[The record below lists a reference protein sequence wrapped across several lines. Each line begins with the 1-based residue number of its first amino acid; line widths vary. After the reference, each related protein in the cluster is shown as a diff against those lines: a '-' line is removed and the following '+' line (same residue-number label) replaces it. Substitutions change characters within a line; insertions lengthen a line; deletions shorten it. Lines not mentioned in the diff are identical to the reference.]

1 MYVITH
7 KPSQSD
13 KDVTMPF
20 ALPHLVAGFIA
31 VMVGYTSSVILIIQ
45 AATAAGADATQLAS
59 WLWTLGIGMGI
70 SCIGLSFYYR
80 IPILTAWSTPGA
92 ALLIT
97 SLGNFTL
104 AEAIGAFVISSL
116 LITLCGISGWFDRLM
131 RHIPAPLAAAM
142 LAGVLLRF
150 GLDLFR
156 VAPQDP
162 LLLGILLLA
171 FLLGRHLWP
180 RYTMVLVLAMGITLC
195 ALRGDL
201 QLDTLHWQLAS
212 PVWTWPSFSFDAL
225 FGIALPLFIV
235 TMTSQNMPGI
245 TILRAHG
252 YQPATSSLITW
263 TGLTGLL
270 LAPFGGYAFNLAAI
284 TAAICMGKDVDSDAH
299 RRWPAAVWAGGFYL
313 LTGCF
318 GASVATLFTAFPATL
333 VTCVA
338 GLALLGTIGSSLH
351 TALQQDEAR
360 EAALLTFI
368 ITASGISLLGVGAA
382 CWGLLVGVILH
393 QVNQRRN

>member
-1 MYVITH
+1 
-7 KPSQSD
+7 
-13 KDVTMPF
+13 MPF
-20 ALPHLVAGFIA
+20 AIPHLIAGFIA

-45 AATAAGADATQLAS
+45 AATAAGADTAQVAS
-59 WLWTLGIGMGI
+59 WLWTLGIGMGV
-70 SCIGLSFYYR
+70 SCIGLSLYYR

-97 SLGNFTL
+97 TLDNFTL

-116 LITLCGISGWFDRLM
+116 LITLCGISGWFNRLM
-131 RHIPAPLAAAM
+131 KHIPAPLAAAM

-150 GLDLFR
+150 GLDLFK

-162 LLLGILLLA
+162 LLLGSLLLA

-180 RYTMVLVLAMGITLC
+180 RYTMVLVLGVGMLIC
-195 ALRGDL
+195 SERGDL
-201 QLDTLHWQLAS
+201 QMGTLHWQLAS
-212 PVWTWPSFSFDAL
+212 PVWTWPAFSLDAL

-235 TMTSQNMPGI
+235 TMTSQNMAGI
-245 TILRAHG
+245 AILRAHG
-252 YQPATSSLITW
+252 YQPATSSLISW

-284 TAAICMGKDVDSDAH
+284 TAAICMGKEVDPDTK
-299 RRWPAAVWAGGFYL
+299 RRWPAAVWAGCFYL
-313 LTGCF
+313 VTGCF
-318 GASVATLFTAFPATL
+318 GATVAALFSAFPAAL

-351 TALQQDEAR
+351 SALQEDEAR

-368 ITASGISLLGVGAA
+368 ITASGISLLSIAAA
-382 CWGLLVGVILH
+382 CWGLLIGLAIYQL
-393 QVNQRRN
+393 QPYRQRNQLNLKP

>member
-1 MYVITH
+1 
-7 KPSQSD
+7 
-13 KDVTMPF
+13 MPF
-20 ALPHLVAGFIA
+20 AIPHLVAGFIA

-45 AATAAGADATQLAS
+45 AATAAGADTAQIAS
-59 WLWTLGIGMGI
+59 WLWTLGIGMGV
-70 SCIGLSFYYR
+70 SCIGLSLYYR

-97 SLGNFTL
+97 TLGNFTL

-131 RHIPAPLAAAM
+131 KHIPAPLAAAM

-150 GLDLFR
+150 GLDLFK

-162 LLLGILLLA
+162 LLLGTLLLA

-180 RYTMVLVLAMGITLC
+180 RYTMVLVLGVGMLIC
-195 ALRGDL
+195 SVRGDL
-201 QLDTLHWQLAS
+201 QMGTLHWQLAS
-212 PVWTWPSFSFDAL
+212 PVWTWPAFSLDAL

-245 TILRAHG
+245 AILRAHG
-252 YQPATSSLITW
+252 YQPATSSLISW

-284 TAAICMGKDVDSDAH
+284 TAAICMGKEVDPDTK
-299 RRWPAAVWAGGFYL
+299 RRWPAAVWAGCFYL
-313 LTGCF
+313 VTGCF
-318 GASVATLFTAFPATL
+318 GSTVAALFSAFPAAL

-351 TALQQDEAR
+351 SALQEDEAR

-368 ITASGISLLGVGAA
+368 ITASGISLLGIAAA
-382 CWGLLVGVILH
+382 CWGLLIGLAIY
-393 QVNQRRN
+393 QFQSYRQRNQLNLKP

>member
-1 MYVITH
+1 
-7 KPSQSD
+7 
-13 KDVTMPF
+13 MPF

-45 AATAAGADATQLAS
+45 AATATGADAAQLAS

-70 SCIGLSFYYR
+70 SCICLSFYYR
-80 IPILTAWSTPGA
+80 IPVLTAWSTPGA

-97 SLGNFTL
+97 SLGNFSL

-131 RHIPAPLAAAM
+131 RYIPAPLAAAM

-162 LLLGILLLA
+162 LLLGTLLLA

-252 YQPATSSLITW
+252 YQPATSSLIGW
-263 TGLTGLL
+263 TGLIGLL

-284 TAAICMGKDVDSDAH
+284 TAAICMGKDVDPDAS

-318 GASVATLFTAFPATL
+318 GASVAALFTAFPEAL

-368 ITASGISLLGVGAA
+368 ITASGISVLGVGAA

-393 QVNQRRN
+393 HVNQRRN

>member
-1 MYVITH
+1 
-7 KPSQSD
+7 
-13 KDVTMPF
+13 MPF
-20 ALPHLVAGFIA
+20 AIPHLVAGFIA

-45 AATAAGADATQLAS
+45 AATAAGADTAQFAS
-59 WLWTLGIGMGI
+59 WLWTLGIGMGV
-70 SCIGLSFYYR
+70 SCIGLSLYYR
-80 IPILTAWSTPGA
+80 MPVLTAWSTPGA

-97 SLGNFTL
+97 TLGNFTL

-116 LITLCGISGWFDRLM
+116 LITLCGVSGWFDRLM

-150 GLDLFR
+150 GLDLFK

-162 LLLGILLLA
+162 LLLGTLLLA

-180 RYTMVLVLAMGITLC
+180 RYTMVLVLGVGMLIC
-195 ALRGDL
+195 SVRGDL
-201 QLDTLHWQLAS
+201 QMGTLHWQLAS
-212 PVWTWPSFSFDAL
+212 PVWTWPAFSLDAL

-245 TILRAHG
+245 AILRAHG
-252 YQPATSSLITW
+252 YQPATSSLISW

-284 TAAICMGKDVDSDAH
+284 TAAICMGKEVDPDTK
-299 RRWPAAVWAGGFYL
+299 RRWPAAVWAGCFYL
-313 LTGCF
+313 VTGCF
-318 GASVATLFTAFPATL
+318 GATVAALFSAFPAAL

-351 TALQQDEAR
+351 SALQEDEAR

-368 ITASGISLLGVGAA
+368 ITASGISLLGIAAA
-382 CWGLLVGVILH
+382 CWGLLIGLAIY
-393 QVNQRRN
+393 QFQSYRQRNQLNLKP

>member
-1 MYVITH
+1 
-7 KPSQSD
+7 
-13 KDVTMPF
+13 MPF

-31 VMVGYTSSVILIIQ
+31 VLVGYTSSVILIIQ
-45 AATAAGADATQLAS
+45 AATAAGADTAQVAS
-59 WLWTLGIGMGI
+59 WLWTLGIGMGV
-70 SCIGLSFYYR
+70 SCIGLSLYYR

-97 SLGNFTL
+97 TLGNFTL

-131 RHIPAPLAAAM
+131 KHIPAPLAAAM

-150 GLDLFR
+150 GLDLFK

-162 LLLGILLLA
+162 LLLGTLLLA

-180 RYTMVLVLAMGITLC
+180 RYTMVLVLGVGMLIC
-195 ALRGDL
+195 SVRGDL
-201 QLDTLHWQLAS
+201 QMGTLHWQLAS
-212 PVWTWPSFSFDAL
+212 PVWTWPAFSLDAL
-225 FGIALPLFIV
+225 FGITLPLFIV

-245 TILRAHG
+245 AILRAHG
-252 YQPATSSLITW
+252 YQPSTSSLISW

-284 TAAICMGKDVDSDAH
+284 TAAICMGKEVDPDTK
-299 RRWPAAVWAGGFYL
+299 RRWPAAVWAGCFYL
-313 LTGCF
+313 VTGCF
-318 GASVATLFTAFPATL
+318 GATVAALFSAFPAAL

-338 GLALLGTIGSSLH
+338 GLALLSTIGSSLH
-351 TALQQDEAR
+351 SALQQDEAR

-368 ITASGISLLGVGAA
+368 ITASGISLLGIAAA
-382 CWGLLVGVILH
+382 CWGLLIGLAIY
-393 QVNQRRN
+393 QFQSYRQRNQLNLKP

>member
-7 KPSQSD
+7 NQSQSD

-80 IPILTAWSTPGA
+80 IPVLTAWSTPGA

-150 GLDLFR
+150 GLDLFK

-252 YQPATSSLITW
+252 YQPATSSLIGW
-263 TGLTGLL
+263 TGLIGLL

-284 TAAICMGKDVDSDAH
+284 TAAICMGKDVDPDAH

-333 VTCVA
+333 ITCVA

>member
-1 MYVITH
+1 
-7 KPSQSD
+7 
-13 KDVTMPF
+13 MPF

-80 IPILTAWSTPGA
+80 IPVLTAWSTPGA

-150 GLDLFR
+150 GLDLFK

-162 LLLGILLLA
+162 LLLGTLLLA

-180 RYTMVLVLAMGITLC
+180 RYTMVLVLAMGITIC

-212 PVWTWPSFSFDAL
+212 PVWTLPNFSFDAL

-252 YQPATSSLITW
+252 YQPATSSLIGW
-263 TGLTGLL
+263 TGLIGLL

-284 TAAICMGKDVDSDAH
+284 TAAICMGKDVDPDAS

-360 EAALLTFI
+360 EAALITFI

-382 CWGLLVGVILH
+382 CWGLLIGVILH

>member
-1 MYVITH
+1 
-7 KPSQSD
+7 
-13 KDVTMPF
+13 MPF
-20 ALPHLVAGFIA
+20 AIPHLVAGFIA

-45 AATAAGADATQLAS
+45 AATAAGADTAQVAS
-59 WLWTLGIGMGI
+59 WLWTLGIGMGV
-70 SCIGLSFYYR
+70 SCIGLSLYYR

-97 SLGNFTL
+97 TLDNFTL
-104 AEAIGAFVISSL
+104 AEAIGAFVLSSL

-131 RHIPAPLAAAM
+131 KHIPAPLAAAM
-142 LAGVLLRF
+142 LAGVLLKF
-150 GLDLFR
+150 GLDLFK

-162 LLLGILLLA
+162 LLLGTLLLA

-180 RYTMVLVLAMGITLC
+180 RYTMVLVLGVGMLIC
-195 ALRGDL
+195 CVRGDL
-201 QLDTLHWQLAS
+201 QMGTLHWQLAS
-212 PVWTWPSFSFDAL
+212 PVWTWPVFSLDAL

-245 TILRAHG
+245 AILRAHG
-252 YQPATSSLITW
+252 YQPATSSLISW

-284 TAAICMGKDVDSDAH
+284 TAAICMGKEVDPDTK
-299 RRWPAAVWAGGFYL
+299 RRWPAAVWAGCFYL

-318 GASVATLFTAFPATL
+318 GATVAALFSAFPAAL

-351 TALQQDEAR
+351 SALQEDEAR

-368 ITASGISLLGVGAA
+368 ITASGISLLGIAAA
-382 CWGLLVGVILH
+382 CWGLLIGLAIY
-393 QVNQRRN
+393 QFQSYRQRNQLNLKP

>member
-1 MYVITH
+1 
-7 KPSQSD
+7 
-13 KDVTMPF
+13 MPF

-45 AATAAGADATQLAS
+45 AATAAGADTAQVAS
-59 WLWTLGIGMGI
+59 WLWTLGIGMGV
-70 SCIGLSFYYR
+70 SCIGLSLYYR

-97 SLGNFTL
+97 TLGNFTL

-131 RHIPAPLAAAM
+131 KHIPAPLAAAM

-150 GLDLFR
+150 GLDLFK

-162 LLLGILLLA
+162 LLLGTLLLT

-180 RYTMVLVLAMGITLC
+180 RYTMVLVLGVGMLTC
-195 ALRGDL
+195 SVRGDL
-201 QLDTLHWQLAS
+201 QLGTLHWQLAS
-212 PVWTWPSFSFDAL
+212 PLWTWPAFSLDAL

-245 TILRAHG
+245 AILRAHG
-252 YQPATSSLITW
+252 YQPATSSLISW

-284 TAAICMGKDVDSDAH
+284 TAAICMGKEVDSDTK
-299 RRWPAAVWAGGFYL
+299 RRWPAAVWAGCFYL

-318 GASVATLFTAFPATL
+318 GATVAALFSAFPAAL

-351 TALQQDEAR
+351 SALQQDEAR

-368 ITASGISLLGVGAA
+368 ITASGISLLGIAAA
-382 CWGLLVGVILH
+382 CWGLLIGLAIY
-393 QVNQRRN
+393 QFQSYRQRNQLNLKP

>member
-1 MYVITH
+1 
-7 KPSQSD
+7 
-13 KDVTMPF
+13 MPF
-20 ALPHLVAGFIA
+20 AIPHLVAGFIA

-45 AATAAGADATQLAS
+45 AATAAGADTAQVAS
-59 WLWTLGIGMGI
+59 WLWTLGIGMGV
-70 SCIGLSFYYR
+70 SCIGLSLYYR
-80 IPILTAWSTPGA
+80 MPVLTAWSTPGA

-97 SLGNFTL
+97 TQGNFTL

-131 RHIPAPLAAAM
+131 KHIPAPLAAAM

-150 GLDLFR
+150 GLDLFK

-162 LLLGILLLA
+162 LLLGTLLLA

-180 RYTMVLVLAMGITLC
+180 RYTMVLVLGVGMLIC
-195 ALRGDL
+195 SVRGDL
-201 QLDTLHWQLAS
+201 QMGTLHWQLAS
-212 PVWTWPSFSFDAL
+212 PVWTWPAFSLDAL

-245 TILRAHG
+245 AILRTHG
-252 YQPATSSLITW
+252 YQPATSSLISW

-284 TAAICMGKDVDSDAH
+284 TATICMGKEVDPDTK
-299 RRWPAAVWAGGFYL
+299 RRWPAAVWAGCFYL
-313 LTGCF
+313 VTGCF
-318 GASVATLFTAFPATL
+318 GSTVAALFSAFPAAL

-351 TALQQDEAR
+351 SALQQDEAR

-368 ITASGISLLGVGAA
+368 ITASGISLLGIAAA
-382 CWGLLVGVILH
+382 CWGLLIGLAIY
-393 QVNQRRN
+393 QFQPYRQRNQLNLKP

>member
-1 MYVITH
+1 
-7 KPSQSD
+7 
-13 KDVTMPF
+13 MPF
-20 ALPHLVAGFIA
+20 AIPHLVAGFIA

-45 AATAAGADATQLAS
+45 AATAAGADTAQVAS
-59 WLWTLGIGMGI
+59 WLWTLGIGMGV
-70 SCIGLSFYYR
+70 SCIGLSLYYR

-97 SLGNFTL
+97 TLGNFTL

-116 LITLCGISGWFDRLM
+116 LIALCGISGWFDRLM
-131 RHIPAPLAAAM
+131 KHIPAPLAAAM
-142 LAGVLLRF
+142 LAGVLLKF
-150 GLDLFR
+150 GLDLFK

-162 LLLGILLLA
+162 LLLGTLLLA

-180 RYTMVLVLAMGITLC
+180 RYTMVLVLGVGMLIC
-195 ALRGDL
+195 SVRGDL
-201 QLDTLHWQLAS
+201 QMGTLHWQLAS
-212 PVWTWPSFSFDAL
+212 PVWTWPAFSLDAL

-245 TILRAHG
+245 AILRAHG
-252 YQPATSSLITW
+252 YQPATSSLISW

-284 TAAICMGKDVDSDAH
+284 TAAICMGKEVDPDTK
-299 RRWPAAVWAGGFYL
+299 RRWPATVWAGCFYL
-313 LTGCF
+313 VTGSF
-318 GASVATLFTAFPATL
+318 GATVAALFSAFPAAL
-333 VTCVA
+333 VTCIA

-351 TALQQDEAR
+351 SALQEDEAR

-368 ITASGISLLGVGAA
+368 ITASGISLLGIAAA
-382 CWGLLVGVILH
+382 CWGLLIGLAIY
-393 QVNQRRN
+393 QFQPYRQRNQLNLKP

>member
-1 MYVITH
+1 
-7 KPSQSD
+7 
-13 KDVTMPF
+13 MPF

-31 VMVGYTSSVILIIQ
+31 VLVGYTSSVILIIQ
-45 AATAAGADATQLAS
+45 AATAAGADTAQVAS
-59 WLWTLGIGMGI
+59 WLWTLGIGMGV
-70 SCIGLSFYYR
+70 SCIGLSLYYR
-80 IPILTAWSTPGA
+80 MPVLTAWSTPGA

-97 SLGNFTL
+97 TLGNFTL
-104 AEAIGAFVISSL
+104 AEAIGAFVLSSL
-116 LITLCGISGWFDRLM
+116 LLTLCGISGWFDRLM

-150 GLDLFR
+150 GLDLFK

-162 LLLGILLLA
+162 LLLGTLLLT

-180 RYTMVLVLAMGITLC
+180 RYTMVLVLGVGMLIC
-195 ALRGDL
+195 SVRGDL
-201 QLDTLHWQLAS
+201 QMGTFHWQLAS
-212 PVWTWPSFSFDAL
+212 PVWTWPAFSLDAL

-235 TMTSQNMPGI
+235 TMTSQNIPGI
-245 TILRAHG
+245 AILRAHG
-252 YQPATSSLITW
+252 YQPSTSSLISW

-284 TAAICMGKDVDSDAH
+284 TAAICMGKEVDPDTK
-299 RRWPAAVWAGGFYL
+299 RRWPAAVWAGCFYL
-313 LTGCF
+313 VTGCF
-318 GASVATLFTAFPATL
+318 GATVAALFSAFPAAL

-351 TALQQDEAR
+351 SALQQDETR

-368 ITASGISLLGVGAA
+368 ITASGLSLLGIAAA
-382 CWGLLVGVILH
+382 CWGLLIGLAIYQL
-393 QVNQRRN
+393 QLYRQGNQLNLKA

>member
-1 MYVITH
+1 
-7 KPSQSD
+7 
-13 KDVTMPF
+13 MPF
-20 ALPHLVAGFIA
+20 AIPHLVAGFIA

-45 AATAAGADATQLAS
+45 AATAAGADTAQVAS
-59 WLWTLGIGMGI
+59 WLWTLGIGMGV
-70 SCIGLSFYYR
+70 SCIGLSLYYR

-97 SLGNFTL
+97 TLGNFTL
-104 AEAIGAFVISSL
+104 AEAIGAFVISSQ

-131 RHIPAPLAAAM
+131 KHIPAPLAAAM

-150 GLDLFR
+150 GLDLFK

-162 LLLGILLLA
+162 LLLGTLLLA
-171 FLLGRHLWP
+171 FLLGRHLWS
-180 RYTMVLVLAMGITLC
+180 RYTMVLVLGVGMLIC
-195 ALRGDL
+195 SVRGDL
-201 QLDTLHWQLAS
+201 QMGTLHWQLAS
-212 PVWTWPSFSFDAL
+212 PVWTWPAFSLDAL

-245 TILRAHG
+245 AILRAHG
-252 YQPATSSLITW
+252 YQPSTSSLISW

-284 TAAICMGKDVDSDAH
+284 TAAICMGKEVDPDTK
-299 RRWPAAVWAGGFYL
+299 RRWPAAVWAGCFYL

-318 GASVATLFTAFPATL
+318 GATVAALFSAFPAAL

-351 TALQQDEAR
+351 SALQQDEAR

-368 ITASGISLLGVGAA
+368 ITASGISLLGIAAA
-382 CWGLLVGVILH
+382 CWGLLIGLAIY
-393 QVNQRRN
+393 QFQSYRQRNQLNLKP

>member
-1 MYVITH
+1 
-7 KPSQSD
+7 
-13 KDVTMPF
+13 MPF

-45 AATAAGADATQLAS
+45 AATAAGADTAQVAS
-59 WLWTLGIGMGI
+59 WLWTLGIGMGV
-70 SCIGLSFYYR
+70 SCIGLSLYYR

-97 SLGNFTL
+97 TLGNFTL

-131 RHIPAPLAAAM
+131 KHIPAPLAAAM

-150 GLDLFR
+150 GLDLFK

-162 LLLGILLLA
+162 LLLGTLLLA

-180 RYTMVLVLAMGITLC
+180 RYTMVLVLGVGMLIC
-195 ALRGDL
+195 SVRGDL
-201 QLDTLHWQLAS
+201 QMGTLHWQLAS
-212 PVWTWPSFSFDAL
+212 PVWTWPAFSLDAL

-245 TILRAHG
+245 AILRAHG
-252 YQPATSSLITW
+252 YQPATSSLISW

-284 TAAICMGKDVDSDAH
+284 TAAICMGKEVDPDTK
-299 RRWPAAVWAGGFYL
+299 RRWPAAVWAGCFYL

-318 GASVATLFTAFPATL
+318 GATVAALFSAFPAAL

-351 TALQQDEAR
+351 SALQEDEAR

-368 ITASGISLLGVGAA
+368 ITASGISLLGIAAA
-382 CWGLLVGVILH
+382 CWGLLIGLAIY
-393 QVNQRRN
+393 QFQSYRQRNQLNLKP

>member
-1 MYVITH
+1 
-7 KPSQSD
+7 
-13 KDVTMPF
+13 MPF

-45 AATAAGADATQLAS
+45 AATAAGADTAQVAS
-59 WLWTLGIGMGI
+59 WLWTLGIGMGV
-70 SCIGLSFYYR
+70 SCIGLSLYYR
-80 IPILTAWSTPGA
+80 MPVLTAWSTPGA
-92 ALLIT
+92 ALLIAT
-97 SLGNFTL
+97 LDNFTL

-131 RHIPAPLAAAM
+131 KHIPAPLAAAM

-150 GLDLFR
+150 GLDLFK

-162 LLLGILLLA
+162 LLLGTLLLT

-180 RYTMVLVLAMGITLC
+180 RYTMVLVLGVGMLTC
-195 ALRGDL
+195 SVRGDL
-201 QLDTLHWQLAS
+201 QLGTLHWQLAS
-212 PVWTWPSFSFDAL
+212 PVWTWPVFSLDAL

-235 TMTSQNMPGI
+235 TMTSQNMAGI
-245 TILRAHG
+245 AILRAHG
-252 YQPATSSLITW
+252 YQPSTSSLIGW

-284 TAAICMGKDVDSDAH
+284 TAAICMGKEVDPDTK
-299 RRWPAAVWAGGFYL
+299 RRWPAAVWAGCFYL

-318 GASVATLFTAFPATL
+318 GATVAALFSAFPAAL

-351 TALQQDEAR
+351 SALQEDEAR

-368 ITASGISLLGVGAA
+368 ITASGISLLGIAA
-382 CWGLLVGVILH
+382 AFWGLLIGLAIYQFQLYR
-393 QVNQRRN
+393 QRNQLNLKS

>member
-1 MYVITH
+1 
-7 KPSQSD
+7 
-13 KDVTMPF
+13 MPF
-20 ALPHLVAGFIA
+20 AIPHLVAGFIA

-45 AATAAGADATQLAS
+45 AATAAGTDTAQVAS
-59 WLWTLGIGMGI
+59 WLWTLGIGMGV
-70 SCIGLSFYYR
+70 SCIGLSLYYR
-80 IPILTAWSTPGA
+80 MPVLTAWSTPGA

-97 SLGNFTL
+97 TLGNFTL

-131 RHIPAPLAAAM
+131 KHIPAPLAAAM

-150 GLDLFR
+150 GLDLFK

-162 LLLGILLLA
+162 LLLGTLLLT
-171 FLLGRHLWP
+171 FLLGPHLWP
-180 RYTMVLVLAMGITLC
+180 RYTMVLVLGVGMLIC
-195 ALRGDL
+195 SVRGDL
-201 QLDTLHWQLAS
+201 QMGTLHWQLAS
-212 PVWTWPSFSFDAL
+212 PVWTWPAFSLDAL

-245 TILRAHG
+245 AILRAHG
-252 YQPATSSLITW
+252 YQPATSSLISW

-284 TAAICMGKDVDSDAH
+284 TAAICMGKEVDPDTK
-299 RRWPAAVWAGGFYL
+299 RRWPAAVWAGCFYL
-313 LTGCF
+313 VTGCF
-318 GASVATLFTAFPATL
+318 GATVAALFSAFPAAL
-333 VTCVA
+333 VTCIA

-351 TALQQDEAR
+351 SALQQDEAR

-368 ITASGISLLGVGAA
+368 ITASEISLLGIAA
-382 CWGLLVGVILH
+382 TCWGLLIGLAIY
-393 QVNQRRN
+393 QFQPYRQRNQLNLKS

>member
-1 MYVITH
+1 
-7 KPSQSD
+7 
-13 KDVTMPF
+13 MPF

-45 AATAAGADATQLAS
+45 AATAAGADTAQLAS
-59 WLWTLGIGMGI
+59 WLWTLGVGMGI

-80 IPILTAWSTPGA
+80 IPVLTAWSTPGA

-150 GLDLFR
+150 GLDLFK

-180 RYTMVLVLAMGITLC
+180 RYTMVLVLVIGITLC

-212 PVWTWPSFSFDAL
+212 PVWTWPSFSFNAL

-284 TAAICMGKDVDSDAH
+284 TAAICMGKDVDPDAS
-299 RRWPAAVWAGGFYL
+299 RRWLAAVWAGGFYL

-318 GASVATLFTAFPATL
+318 GASVVALFTAFPATL
-333 VTCVA
+333 ITCVA

>member
-1 MYVITH
+1 
-7 KPSQSD
+7 
-13 KDVTMPF
+13 MPF

-45 AATAAGADATQLAS
+45 AATAAGADTAQVAS
-59 WLWTLGIGMGI
+59 WLWTLGIGMGV
-70 SCIGLSFYYR
+70 SCIGLSLYYR

-97 SLGNFTL
+97 TLGNFTL

-131 RHIPAPLAAAM
+131 KHIPAPLAAAM

-150 GLDLFR
+150 GLDLFK

-162 LLLGILLLA
+162 LLLGTLLLA

-180 RYTMVLVLAMGITLC
+180 RYTMVLVLGVGMLIC
-195 ALRGDL
+195 IVRGDL
-201 QLDTLHWQLAS
+201 QMGTLHWQLAS
-212 PVWTWPSFSFDAL
+212 PVWTWPAFSLDAL

-245 TILRAHG
+245 AILRAHG
-252 YQPATSSLITW
+252 YQPATSSLISW

-284 TAAICMGKDVDSDAH
+284 TAAICMGKEVDPDTK
-299 RRWPAAVWAGGFYL
+299 RRWPAAVWAGCFYL
-313 LTGCF
+313 VTGCF
-318 GASVATLFTAFPATL
+318 GATVAALFSAFPAAL
-333 VTCVA
+333 ITCVA

-351 TALQQDEAR
+351 SALQQDEAR

-368 ITASGISLLGVGAA
+368 ITASGICLLGIAAA
-382 CWGLLVGVILH
+382 CWGLLIGLAIY
-393 QVNQRRN
+393 QFQPYRQRNQLNLKP

>member
-7 KPSQSD
+7 NQSQSD

-80 IPILTAWSTPGA
+80 IPVLTAWSTPGA

-150 GLDLFR
+150 GLDLFK

-212 PVWTWPSFSFDAL
+212 PVWTWPSFSFNAL

-284 TAAICMGKDVDSDAH
+284 TAAICMGKDVDPDAH

-333 VTCVA
+333 ITCVA

-382 CWGLLVGVILH
+382 CWGLFVGVILH

>member
-1 MYVITH
+1 
-7 KPSQSD
+7 
-13 KDVTMPF
+13 MPF

-45 AATAAGADATQLAS
+45 AATAAGADTAQVAS
-59 WLWTLGIGMGI
+59 WLWTLGIGMGV
-70 SCIGLSFYYR
+70 SCIGLSLYYR

-97 SLGNFTL
+97 TLGNFTL

-116 LITLCGISGWFDRLM
+116 LITLCGISGWLDRLM
-131 RHIPAPLAAAM
+131 KHIPAPLAAAM

-150 GLDLFR
+150 GLDLFK

-162 LLLGILLLA
+162 LLLGTLLLA

-180 RYTMVLVLAMGITLC
+180 RYTMVLVLGVGMLIC
-195 ALRGDL
+195 SVRGDL
-201 QLDTLHWQLAS
+201 QLATLHWQLAS
-212 PVWTWPSFSFDAL
+212 PLWTWPAFSLDAL

-245 TILRAHG
+245 AILRAHG
-252 YQPATSSLITW
+252 YQPATSSLISW

-284 TAAICMGKDVDSDAH
+284 TAAICMGKEVDPDTK
-299 RRWPAAVWAGGFYL
+299 RRWPATVWAGCFYL
-313 LTGCF
+313 VTGCF
-318 GASVATLFTAFPATL
+318 GATVAALFSAFPAAL

-351 TALQQDEAR
+351 SALQQDEAR

-368 ITASGISLLGVGAA
+368 ITASGISLLGIAAA
-382 CWGLLVGVILH
+382 CWGLLIGLAIY
-393 QVNQRRN
+393 QFQSYRQRNQLNLKP

>member
-1 MYVITH
+1 
-7 KPSQSD
+7 
-13 KDVTMPF
+13 MPF

-59 WLWTLGIGMGI
+59 WLWALGIGMGT

-80 IPILTAWSTPGA
+80 IPVLTAWSTPGA

-116 LITLCGISGWFDRLM
+116 LITLCGISGWFDRLI

-150 GLDLFR
+150 GLDLFK

-162 LLLGILLLA
+162 LLLGTLLLA
-171 FLLGRHLWP
+171 FLLSRHLWP
-180 RYTMVLVLAMGITLC
+180 RYTMVLVLAMGIALS

-201 QLDTLHWQLAS
+201 QLGTLHWQLAS
-212 PVWTWPSFSFDAL
+212 PVWTWPSFSFDTL

-284 TAAICMGKDVDSDAH
+284 TAAICMGKDVDSDAS

-368 ITASGISLLGVGAA
+368 ITASGISLLGVSAA

>member
-1 MYVITH
+1 
-7 KPSQSD
+7 
-13 KDVTMPF
+13 MPF

-59 WLWTLGIGMGI
+59 WLWALGIGMGI

-80 IPILTAWSTPGA
+80 IPVLTAWSTPGA

-116 LITLCGISGWFDRLM
+116 LITLCGISGWFDRLI
-131 RHIPAPLAAAM
+131 RHIPAPLATAM

-150 GLDLFR
+150 GLDLFK

-162 LLLGILLLA
+162 LLLGTLLLA
-171 FLLGRHLWP
+171 FLLSRHLWP
-180 RYTMVLVLAMGITLC
+180 RYTMVLVLAMGITLS

-252 YQPATSSLITW
+252 YQPATSSLIGW
-263 TGLTGLL
+263 TGLIGLL

-284 TAAICMGKDVDSDAH
+284 TAAICMGKDVDPDTS

-318 GASVATLFTAFPATL
+318 GASVAALFTAFPATL

>member
-1 MYVITH
+1 
-7 KPSQSD
+7 
-13 KDVTMPF
+13 MPF

-31 VMVGYTSSVILIIQ
+31 VIVGYTSSVILIIQ
-45 AATAAGADATQLAS
+45 AATATGADAAQLAS

-70 SCIGLSFYYR
+70 SCISLSFYYR
-80 IPILTAWSTPGA
+80 IPVLTAWSTPGA

-97 SLGNFTL
+97 SLGNFSL

-131 RHIPAPLAAAM
+131 RYIPAPLAAAM

-162 LLLGILLLA
+162 LLLGTLLLA

-180 RYTMVLVLAMGITLC
+180 RYTMVLVLAMGITIC

-252 YQPATSSLITW
+252 YQPATSSLIGW
-263 TGLTGLL
+263 TGLIGLL

-284 TAAICMGKDVDSDAH
+284 TAAICMGKDVDPDAS

-318 GASVATLFTAFPATL
+318 GASVAALFTAFPATL

-393 QVNQRRN
+393 HVNLRRN

>member
-1 MYVITH
+1 
-7 KPSQSD
+7 
-13 KDVTMPF
+13 MPF

-45 AATAAGADATQLAS
+45 AATAAGADAAQLAS
-59 WLWTLGIGMGI
+59 WLWTLGIGMGT

-80 IPILTAWSTPGA
+80 IPVLTAWSTPGA

-150 GLDLFR
+150 GLDLFK

-162 LLLGILLLA
+162 LLLGTLLLA

-284 TAAICMGKDVDSDAH
+284 TAAICMGKDVDPDAS

-382 CWGLLVGVILH
+382 CWGLFVGVILH
-393 QVNQRRN
+393 QVNPRRN

>member
-1 MYVITH
+1 
-7 KPSQSD
+7 
-13 KDVTMPF
+13 MPF

-45 AATAAGADATQLAS
+45 AATAAGADTAQVAS
-59 WLWTLGIGMGI
+59 WLWTLGIGMGV
-70 SCIGLSFYYR
+70 SCIGLSLYYR

-97 SLGNFTL
+97 TLGNFTL

-131 RHIPAPLAAAM
+131 KHIPAPLAAAM

-150 GLDLFR
+150 GLDLFK

-162 LLLGILLLA
+162 LLLGTLLLT

-180 RYTMVLVLAMGITLC
+180 RYTMVLVLGVGMLIC
-195 ALRGDL
+195 SVQGDL
-201 QLDTLHWQLAS
+201 QMGTLHWQLAS
-212 PVWTWPSFSFDAL
+212 PVWTWPAFSLDAL

-245 TILRAHG
+245 AILRAHG
-252 YQPATSSLITW
+252 YQPATSSLISW

-284 TAAICMGKDVDSDAH
+284 TAAICMGKEVDPDTR
-299 RRWPAAVWAGGFYL
+299 RRWPAAVWAGCFYL

-318 GASVATLFTAFPATL
+318 GATVAALFSAFPAAL

-351 TALQQDEAR
+351 SALQEDEAR

-368 ITASGISLLGVGAA
+368 ITASGISLLGIAAA
-382 CWGLLVGVILH
+382 CWGLLIGLAIY
-393 QVNQRRN
+393 QFQSYRQRNQLNLKP

>member
-1 MYVITH
+1 
-7 KPSQSD
+7 
-13 KDVTMPF
+13 MPF

-45 AATAAGADATQLAS
+45 AVTAAGADTAQVAS
-59 WLWTLGIGMGI
+59 WLWTLGIGMGV
-70 SCIGLSFYYR
+70 SCIGLSLYYR
-80 IPILTAWSTPGA
+80 MPVLTAWSTPGA

-97 SLGNFTL
+97 TLGNFTL

-150 GLDLFR
+150 GLDLFKI
-156 VAPQDP
+156 APQDP
-162 LLLGILLLA
+162 LLLGTLLLT

-180 RYTMVLVLAMGITLC
+180 RYTMVLVLGVGMLIC
-195 ALRGDL
+195 SVRGDL
-201 QLDTLHWQLAS
+201 QMGPLHWQLAS
-212 PVWTWPSFSFDAL
+212 PVWTWPAFSLDAL

-245 TILRAHG
+245 AILRAHG
-252 YQPATSSLITW
+252 YQPATSSLISW

-284 TAAICMGKDVDSDAH
+284 TAAICMGKEVDPDTK
-299 RRWPAAVWAGGFYL
+299 RRWPAAVWAGCFYL
-313 LTGCF
+313 VTGGF
-318 GASVATLFTAFPATL
+318 GATVAALFSAFPAAL
-333 VTCVA
+333 VTCIA

-351 TALQQDEAR
+351 SALQEDEAR

-368 ITASGISLLGVGAA
+368 ITASGISLLGIAAA
-382 CWGLLVGVILH
+382 CWGLLIGLAIY
-393 QVNQRRN
+393 QFQSYRQRNQLNLKP

>member
-1 MYVITH
+1 
-7 KPSQSD
+7 
-13 KDVTMPF
+13 MPF
-20 ALPHLVAGFIA
+20 AIPHLVAGFIA

-45 AATAAGADATQLAS
+45 AATAAGADTAQVAS
-59 WLWTLGIGMGI
+59 WLWTLGIGMGV
-70 SCIGLSFYYR
+70 SCIGLSLYYR

-97 SLGNFTL
+97 TLGNFTL

-131 RHIPAPLAAAM
+131 KHIPAPLAAAM

-150 GLDLFR
+150 GLDLFK

-162 LLLGILLLA
+162 LLLGTLLLA

-180 RYTMVLVLAMGITLC
+180 RYTMVLVLGVGMLIC
-195 ALRGDL
+195 SVRGDL
-201 QLDTLHWQLAS
+201 QMGTLHWQLAS
-212 PVWTWPSFSFDAL
+212 PVWTWPAFSLDAL
-225 FGIALPLFIV
+225 FGITLPLFIV

-245 TILRAHG
+245 AILRAHG
-252 YQPATSSLITW
+252 YQPATSSLISW

-284 TAAICMGKDVDSDAH
+284 TAAICMGNEVDPDTK
-299 RRWPAAVWAGGFYL
+299 RRWPAAVWAGCFYL
-313 LTGCF
+313 VTGCF
-318 GASVATLFTAFPATL
+318 GATVAALFSAFPAAL

-338 GLALLGTIGSSLH
+338 GLALLSTIGSSLH
-351 TALQQDEAR
+351 SALQQDEAR

-368 ITASGISLLGVGAA
+368 ITASGISLLGIAAA
-382 CWGLLVGVILH
+382 CWGLLIGLAIY
-393 QVNQRRN
+393 QFQSYRQRNQLNLKP

>member
-1 MYVITH
+1 LYVITH
-7 KPSQSD
+7 NQSQSD

-45 AATAAGADATQLAS
+45 AATTAGADAAQLAS
-59 WLWTLGIGMGI
+59 WLWTLGVGMGI

-80 IPILTAWSTPGA
+80 IPVLTAWSTPGA

-150 GLDLFR
+150 GLDLFK

-162 LLLGILLLA
+162 LLLGTLLLA

-212 PVWTWPSFSFDAL
+212 PVWTWPSFSFNAL

-284 TAAICMGKDVDSDAH
+284 TAAICMGKDVDPDAH

-333 VTCVA
+333 ITCVA

-382 CWGLLVGVILH
+382 CWGLFVGVILH

>member
-1 MYVITH
+1 
-7 KPSQSD
+7 
-13 KDVTMPF
+13 MPF

-45 AATAAGADATQLAS
+45 AATAAGADAAQLAS

-70 SCIGLSFYYR
+70 SCIGLSLYYR
-80 IPILTAWSTPGA
+80 IPVLTAWSTPGA

-131 RHIPAPLAAAM
+131 RHIPAQLAAAM
-142 LAGVLLRF
+142 LAGVLLKF
-150 GLDLFR
+150 GLDLFK
-156 VAPQDP
+156 VAPADP
-162 LLLGILLLA
+162 LLLGSLLLA

-180 RYTMVLVLAMGITLC
+180 RYTMVLVLATGILIC
-195 ALRGDL
+195 LLRGQL
-201 QLDTLHWQLAS
+201 QLDTIHWQLAG
-212 PVWTWPSFSFDAL
+212 PVMTWPEFSLGAL

-284 TAAICMGKDVDSDAH
+284 TAAICMGKEVDPDAN

-318 GASVATLFTAFPATL
+318 GATVAVLFTAFPAAL

-351 TALQQDEAR
+351 TALQHDDAR

-368 ITASGISLLGVGAA
+368 ITASGISLLGIGAA
-382 CWGLLVGVILH
+382 CWGLLVGIILY

>member
-1 MYVITH
+1 
-7 KPSQSD
+7 
-13 KDVTMPF
+13 MPF
-20 ALPHLVAGFIA
+20 AIPHLVAGFIA

-45 AATAAGADATQLAS
+45 AATAAGADTAQVAS
-59 WLWTLGIGMGI
+59 WLWTLGIGMGV
-70 SCIGLSFYYR
+70 SCIGLSLYYR

-97 SLGNFTL
+97 TLGNFTL

-131 RHIPAPLAAAM
+131 KHIPAPLAAAM

-150 GLDLFR
+150 GLDLFK

-162 LLLGILLLA
+162 LLLGTLLLA

-180 RYTMVLVLAMGITLC
+180 RYTMVLVLGVGMLIC
-195 ALRGDL
+195 SVRGDL
-201 QLDTLHWQLAS
+201 QMGTIHWQLAS
-212 PVWTWPSFSFDAL
+212 PVWTWPAFSLDAL

-245 TILRAHG
+245 AILRAHG
-252 YQPATSSLITW
+252 YQPSTSSLISW

-284 TAAICMGKDVDSDAH
+284 TAAICMGKEVDTDTK
-299 RRWPAAVWAGGFYL
+299 RRWPAAVWAGCFYL

-318 GASVATLFTAFPATL
+318 GATVAALFSAFPAAL

-351 TALQQDEAR
+351 SALQEDEAR

-368 ITASGISLLGVGAA
+368 ITASEISLLGIAAA
-382 CWGLLVGVILH
+382 CWGLLIGLAIYQL
-393 QVNQRRN
+393 QLYRQRNQLNLKP

>member
-1 MYVITH
+1 MH
-7 KPSQSD
+7 
-13 KDVTMPF
+13 F
-20 ALPHLVAGFIA
+20 ALPYLVAGFIA

-45 AATAAGADATQLAS
+45 AATAAGADTAQVAS
-59 WLWTLGIGMGI
+59 WLWTLGIGMGV
-70 SCIGLSFYYR
+70 SCIGLSLYYR

-97 SLGNFTL
+97 TLGSFTL

-131 RHIPAPLAAAM
+131 KHIPAPLAAAM

-150 GLDLFR
+150 GLDLFK

-162 LLLGILLLA
+162 LLLGTLLLT

-180 RYTMVLVLAMGITLC
+180 RYTMVLVLGVGMLIC
-195 ALRGDL
+195 SVRGDL
-201 QLDTLHWQLAS
+201 QLGTLHWQLAS
-212 PVWTWPSFSFDAL
+212 PVWTWPAFSLDAL

-245 TILRAHG
+245 AILRAHG
-252 YQPATSSLITW
+252 YQPATSSLISW

-284 TAAICMGKDVDSDAH
+284 TAAICMGKEVDPDTK
-299 RRWPAAVWAGGFYL
+299 RRWPAAVWAGCFYL
-313 LTGCF
+313 VTGCF
-318 GASVATLFTAFPATL
+318 GATVAALFSTFPAAL

-351 TALQQDEAR
+351 SALQQDEAR

-368 ITASGISLLGVGAA
+368 ITASGISLLGIAAA
-382 CWGLLVGVILH
+382 CWGLLIGLAIY
-393 QVNQRRN
+393 QFQSYRQRNQLNLKP